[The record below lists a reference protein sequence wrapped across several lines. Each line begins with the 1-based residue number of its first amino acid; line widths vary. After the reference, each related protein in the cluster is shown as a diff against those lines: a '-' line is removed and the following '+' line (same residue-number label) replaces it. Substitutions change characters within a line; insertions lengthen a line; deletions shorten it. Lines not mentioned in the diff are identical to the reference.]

1 MPIKRNGLIGKAI
14 SAGVVGIAFGGCATM
29 APLRLVDKKRSE
41 APASQTNEGNQKPS
55 QGLVVP
61 ANALVFSD
69 QSTGD
74 SGARQELEHELAREE
89 LPVNLPS
96 ALARISGTHPV
107 VGHAQ
112 WRVQEAYA
120 QLERAELLWLPTIQA
135 GFNYHRHDGNYQAIN
150 GSIVDINSNSMQA
163 GLGAGAIAAGTT
175 PRPGLVAQFHLA
187 DSIFL
192 PRVAQRAA
200 WAREHAA
207 LAAENQQMLTAALAY
222 IDLLDAYQDESLMT
236 SAVGRLEEL
245 ARITEEYAKAGSG
258 LVSDAQRL
266 STELSLAQVRGL
278 GATERKG
285 SASTR
290 LARALSI
297 PTTTRLVPQ
306 DAMAFPLDLANLQVT
321 EQDLVLNALH
331 ARPELAESQALVA
344 AACEAYKREKSAPFV
359 PSVLLGFSTG
369 AFGGGLGNATGDW
382 GGRYDVDALMTWE
395 LRNLGLGEHAVKKER
410 QAQIQQ
416 AMYNKL
422 RIMDQVAQEV
432 AEARVQILVRQEQIL
447 ASHNAVE
454 TAIESY
460 RRNLDRIKEGL
471 GLPIEVLQS
480 VQALETSERT
490 YLRSVSEHNRAQL
503 QLLWALGWQSPS
515 FENQ

>member
-1 MPIKRNGLIGKAI
+1 MPNKPASVIRKAV
-14 SAGVVGIAFGGCATM
+14 SAGVIGLALGGCATIRPVKTVPKVGSVG
-29 APLRLVDKKRSE
+29 ANRSIE
-41 APASQTNEGNQKPS
+41 LGSSTETGVVLASSSSPS
-55 QGLVVP
+55 DDIQGQP
-61 ANALVFSD
+61 ENR
-69 QSTGD
+69 GD
-74 SGARQELEHELAREE
+74 TELSSPEI
-89 LPVNLPS
+89 PINLPS
-96 ALARISGTHPV
+96 ALARIGGTHPV

-120 QLERAELLWLPTIQA
+120 QLERAELLWLPSIQA

-192 PRVAQRAA
+192 PKVAQKTA

-222 IDLLDAYQDESLMT
+222 VELLDAYQDESLLT
-236 SAVGRLEEL
+236 NATRRLAEL
-245 ARITEEYAKAGSG
+245 GSITREFAQAGSG

-266 STELSLAQVRGL
+266 STEVSLVQVRTL
-278 GATERKG
+278 GATERKQT
-285 SASTR
+285 ASTR

-297 PTTTRLVPQ
+297 PSTSQLLPQ
-306 DAMAFPLDLANLQVT
+306 DAMVFPLELANPHAS
-321 EQDLVLNALH
+321 EQDLVLEALH
-331 ARPELAESQALVA
+331 RRPELAESQALVA
-344 AACEAYKREKSAPFV
+344 AACEAYNREKSAPFV

-369 AFGGGLGNATGDW
+369 TFGGGLGSNAGDW

-395 LRNLGLGEHAVKKER
+395 LRNLGLGEQAVRRER

-432 AEARVQILVRQEQIL
+432 SEARVQVLVRQEQIQ
-447 ASHNAVE
+447 ASQRAVE
-454 TAIESY
+454 TAEDSY
-460 RRNLDRIKEGL
+460 LRNLERIKEGH
-471 GLPIEVLQS
+471 GLPIEALQS
-480 VQALETSERT
+480 VQALETAERA
-490 YLRSVSEHNRAQL
+490 YLRAVSDHNRAQL
-503 QLLWALGWQSPS
+503 QLLWASGWQPPVLAD
-515 FENQ
+515 Q